1 MSSASTSADYGSLPG
16 GVTQIFI
23 PEGPGVLVVLN
34 GLGCFSFPLALITGY
49 GDTKGPPVFQTY
61 SSLPSCEAI
70 VQFSPG
76 SQDQSPQSTQKF
88 PSVLTD

>member
-1 MSSASTSADYGSLPG
+1 MVVEAG
-16 GVTQIFI
+16 GLGF
-23 PEGPGVLVVLN
+23 LLN
-34 GLGCFSFPLALITGY
+34 GLGCCSFPLALITGY

>member
-1 MSSASTSADYGSLPG
+1 MIQTL
-16 GVTQIFI
+16 I
-23 PEGPGVLVVLN
+23 PERSGPLEDLPK
-34 GLGCFSFPLALITGY
+34 LGCFSFPLALITGY